1 MAQVNNVVSQATIG
15 LGAASG
21 MFTLN
26 KLQVEEAND
35 KSSVKFDLDLDVNVP
50 AEITGSDAI
59 SASVKLSLSS
69 QQTLSTENVVV
80 EFPEFESYMD
90 MTSVVIEFIK
100 GLIPTEVEE

>member
-1 MAQVNNVVSQATIG
+1 M
-15 LGAASG
+15 L
-21 MFTLN
+21 
-26 KLQVEEAND
+26 
-35 KSSVKFDLDLDVNVP
+35 
-50 AEITGSDAI
+50 
-59 SASVKLSLSS
+59 LSLSS